1 MVNMFEGGQSLEGEQ
16 KNESELRRE
25 EILLNDEP
33 LSFEEVQ
40 KLVHF
45 ERLNTW
51 PSEEKLREYLNG
63 KPEETRRDIVAHK
76 AEIEEQGS
84 NIDDMHKNIERFVV
98 FKRFEVKELGSLK
111 HWGKIKNYLEINNIN
126 SDGIKVVVIDNEEY
140 WKTFFGSNN
149 SKSEVEPKTI
159 ILKKKIFE
167 SENIDDEN
175 LSWIVHEVGHV
186 AFYDF
191 LDDKAS
197 EYISKVHE
205 RKKYIRTAMESVAFQ
220 MQIGYLKSIG
230 KTKEACWAFMKLY
243 IEESFG
249 LDESLDD
256 TQKALKQNELEQL
269 MQYVNN
275 VFGQ

>member
-1 MVNMFEGGQSLEGEQ
+1 M
-16 KNESELRRE
+16 
-25 EILLNDEP
+25 LNDEP

-140 WKTFFGSNN
+140 WKTFSN
-149 SKSEVEPKTI
+149 
-159 ILKKKIFE
+159 F
-167 SENIDDEN
+167 
-175 LSWIVHEVGHV
+175 
-186 AFYDF
+186 
-191 LDDKAS
+191 
-197 EYISKVHE
+197 IS
-205 RKKYIRTAMESVAFQ
+205 
-220 MQIGYLKSIG
+220 
-230 KTKEACWAFMKLY
+230 
-243 IEESFG
+243 
-249 LDESLDD
+249 
-256 TQKALKQNELEQL
+256 
-269 MQYVNN
+269 
-275 VFGQ
+275 